1 MVKRYR
7 LWSATITFPGK
18 TKYHTIENLV
28 TDKETGFRV
37 IREEAGDNP
46 TDHLI
51 RYSLVYGM
59 STLAFI
65 SGYQKTLTKFHIKQV
80 KNSTGDK
87 NGFKY
92 IPQIYEAME
101 NDLRERGVKCI
112 TTLSLASL
120 AHIAVRRYGFY
131 DVNGRS
137 YEKLKDSWLRK
148 IPWKAVSL
156 EKRL

>member
-7 LWSATITFPGK
+7 LGSATITLLGK
-18 TKYHTIENLV
+18 TKHLTIENLI

-46 TDHLI
+46 TDNLI
-51 RYSLVYGM
+51 RYSLMYGM

-65 SGYQKTLTKFHIKQV
+65 GGYQKTPTKFHIERV
-80 KNSTGDK
+80 ENSIRDK

-101 NDLRERGVKCI
+101 NDLRERGVKYI
-112 TTLSLASL
+112 TTHSLASL
-120 AHIAVRRYGFY
+120 AHTEVRRYGFY
-131 DVNGRS
+131 DVGGRS